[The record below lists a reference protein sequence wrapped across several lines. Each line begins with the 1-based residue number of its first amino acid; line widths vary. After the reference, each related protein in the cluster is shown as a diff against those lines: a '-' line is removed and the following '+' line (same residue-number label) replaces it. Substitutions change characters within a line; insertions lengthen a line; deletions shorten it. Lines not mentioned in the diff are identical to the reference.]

1 MFLFLNGCLNIYKYI
16 KYFILFN
23 HLILYISFICVKKYY
38 NLTIT
43 NNNID
48 TLIDLIKINGCL
60 TIKFAQW
67 YSSRLPHDDDTT
79 PSLPIN
85 SIESYIL
92 ERFTHIFYDNNN
104 IHSLKYTKKLFKKTT
119 GDDIDNV
126 LIFNNTI
133 PISSGSIAQVYD
145 CTLKSDGRRVAVKIK
160 HPDLEHQIFF
170 PKLLINICLF
180 LLNFFKLTIYI
191 PFNLDNFF
199 DTLYK
204 QLDFNEESKNLH
216 IFKKNFADSNLIIIP
231 ESIYNNYDIIIMS
244 YEEGIF
250 YENID
255 STTCNDFHKFKMNFT
270 LFMFV
275 MQCFLIDGINHADLH
290 NGNWKVR
297 FNPELN
303 EYQIIIYDAGVV
315 YHSNIQSMQDLIFA
329 YDSNNIDAFIKIL
342 IRDNYILNL
351 NDDNRDMI
359 YNLLHERLVPVIR
372 RPFDFT
378 FIIFEAIDILKT
390 EKFYIDGEF
399 LTIIIGISLVEKH
412 FKKYKIMGDC
422 HHIDEN
428 HTEEMKNY
436 DYDFIRYNDYVERIN
451 FCDTKNNF
459 KKISDLFKSI
469 LHKLKKEKR
478 INSFDNLNKNT
489 QNIKFLDVSLFS
501 KSISK

>member
-1 MFLFLNGCLNIYKYI
+1 
-16 KYFILFN
+16 
-23 HLILYISFICVKKYY
+23 LIRARNARATSVSAWRRCSPRFRSEARTTRAC
-38 NLTIT
+38 TR
-43 NNNID
+43 
-48 TLIDLIKINGCL
+48 LIPASWSGGGD
-60 TIKFAQW
+60 
-67 YSSRLPHDDDTT
+67 
-79 PSLPIN
+79 
-85 SIESYIL
+85 
-92 ERFTHIFYDNNN
+92 YDKGGEGGEK
-104 IHSLKYTKKLFKKTT
+104 S

-133 PISSGSIAQVYD
+133 PISIGSIAQVYD

-180 LLNFFKLTIYI
+180 LLNFFNLTIYI

-216 IFKKNFADSNLIIIP
+216 IFKKNFVDSNLIIIP

-255 STTCNDFHKFKMNFT
+255 NTKCNDFHKFKMNFT

-428 HTEEMKNY
+428 VVALLQIKSLRELQ
-436 DYDFIRYNDYVERIN
+436 I
-451 FCDTKNNF
+451 
-459 KKISDLFKSI
+459 KKKKVCL
-469 LHKLKKEKR
+469 LKLK
-478 INSFDNLNKNT
+478 L
-489 QNIKFLDVSLFS
+489 
-501 KSISK
+501 